1 MYELFIL
8 NTSQLFEKITMHLS
22 ETNRLFVSKKNI
34 TRKENTKRKMEAG
47 SFGETRS
54 IEKETQQ
61 NKNLLVLYQ
70 ISFLNVCYVRE
81 YGSYQCIFKCFK
93 MPHNNSSFNLHTQIR
108 KVFTNAESPR
118 SLLLDNQQSFRQE

>member
-1 MYELFIL
+1 
-8 NTSQLFEKITMHLS
+8 
-22 ETNRLFVSKKNI
+22 
-34 TRKENTKRKMEAG
+34 MEAG

-54 IEKETQQ
+54 IEKETQE

-93 MPHNNSSFNLHTQIR
+93 CTINLHTQIR
-108 KVFTNAESPR
+108 KVFTKIAENPR
-118 SLLLDNQQSFRQE
+118 RLLLNNQQSFRQKNRNHGYQ

>member
-1 MYELFIL
+1 
-8 NTSQLFEKITMHLS
+8 
-22 ETNRLFVSKKNI
+22 
-34 TRKENTKRKMEAG
+34 MEAG

-61 NKNLLVLYQ
+61 NKNLLLLYQ

-93 MPHNNSSFNLHTQIR
+93 MPHNNSSFNLHTQIQ

>member
-1 MYELFIL
+1 
-8 NTSQLFEKITMHLS
+8 
-22 ETNRLFVSKKNI
+22 
-34 TRKENTKRKMEAG
+34 MEAG

-54 IEKETQQ
+54 IEKETQE

-108 KVFTNAESPR
+108 KVFTKIAENPR
-118 SLLLDNQQSFRQE
+118 RLLLNNQQSFRQKNRNQGYQ